1 MLLRFAKIAGG
12 LRLLITETAPLVFVS
27 VGMLSAR
34 TAAYLVGFG
43 LGNIASAW
51 LPIVAV
57 LVSVTGLFG
66 AGANT
71 PECEAYR
78 AKMRAIDNAN
88 RVALENYRRIY
99 ESFME
104 GFYKSYLIRAQQLA
118 IDAER
123 SASATCANLPETA
136 IRLSCDPYTHNNK
149 GCSYYMAYPRSECH
163 SAEVMKIT
171 ATLQPPNFPPYPQLQ
186 TYPACSSPNCPPGK
200 KVWVQVLW
208 ASPSGNFSDSKGCF
222 LVAYSQDAPTLPP
235 NIEYNPFLPKEFVES
250 RAISYYLVDGDRF
263 RGLRDNDWKN
273 LESVSGWDK
282 GYWKAEH
289 TDTECRGWQPGWS
302 RKIK

>member
-12 LRLLITETAPLVFVS
+12 LRLLITEATPLVFVS

-66 AGANT
+66 AGANN
-71 PECEAYR
+71 PECEAFR
-78 AKMRAIDNAN
+78 AQMRAIDNAN
-88 RVALENYRRIY
+88 RAALAAWQTVNKAY
-99 ESFME
+99 FD
-104 GFYKSYLIRAQQLA
+104 GPYKDYLLKAQALA
-118 IDAER
+118 AR
-123 SASATCANLPETA
+123 SAASARATCAGQVESRRCVFCAGCTYSNNCCFETTCNPRKECEDLEFKRLNVGLTYPE
-136 IRLSCDPYTHNNK
+136 PP
-149 GCSYYMAYPRSECH
+149 AYP
-163 SAEVMKIT
+163 I
-171 ATLQPPNFPPYPQLQ
+171 LQ

-200 KVWVQVLW
+200 KVWVQVIW
-208 ASPSGNFSDSKGCF
+208 ASPSGNLSDSKGCF

-235 NIEYNPFLPKEFVES
+235 DIEYNPFLPKDFVES

-289 TDTECRGWQPGWS
+289 TDTECRGWRPGWS